1 MADDGVL
8 FIPYADTLEL
18 LGVDDAMRICE
29 DVFRMH
35 ARGTVVW
42 SDPPNFRLDV
52 AQGFNNHWHV
62 KAVFLKDVPAT
73 GVRLY
78 NYYDDGV
85 TNTVGR
91 LESGRY
97 VILTDPHTGRAL
109 AIVDEHWSFA
119 IRSVAS
125 PAVACK
131 WLGPENPR
139 ILGLNGIGTMGTNML
154 RCLLTLYRFEE
165 IRCTSRRPE
174 TRAAFADTWSA
185 ELGIPVRAVD
195 TPEDVARGADL
206 VVGGTTSSDVICREE
221 WLKAGA
227 TMISLARRELDPA
240 GWARMDKV
248 VIDNWMLNMRQ
259 PLFRAAI
266 EQGLFSQDLLH
277 AEIADVITGAKPGR
291 EHADERIA
299 ILTDGLV
306 SQDIAVCHHFYEK
319 AKAAGRGIMLPAATA
334 LPQQGNRP

>member
-52 AQGFNNHWHV
+52 AEGFNNHWHV

-85 TNTVGR
+85 INNVGQ
-91 LESGRY
+91 LESVRY

-109 AIVDEHWSFA
+109 AIIDEHWSFA

-131 WLGPENPR
+131 WLGHEDTK
-139 ILGLNGIGTMGTNML
+139 ILGLNGTGTMATNMV
-154 RCLLTLYRFEE
+154 RCLTTLYRFEE

-174 TRAAFADTWSA
+174 SRAAFAENWSA

-195 TPEDVARGADL
+195 TPEEVARGADL
-206 VVGGTTSSDVICREE
+206 VVGCTTSSEVICREE
-221 WLKAGA
+221 WLKSGA

-259 PLFRAAI
+259 PIFRAAI
-266 EQGLFSQDLLH
+266 EQGLFAHDRLH
-277 AEIADVITGAKPGR
+277 AEIADVVTGARPGR
-291 EHADERIA
+291 ERADERIA

-306 SQDIAVCHHFYEK
+306 SQDIAVCHHIYEK
-319 AKAAGRGIMLPAATA
+319 AKVAGRGIMLPAADAMT
-334 LPQQGNRP
+334 GEGKRP

>member
-1 MADDGVL
+1 MAEDNVL

-18 LGVDDAMRICE
+18 LGVEDAMRICE
-29 DVFRMH
+29 DVFHMH
-35 ARGTVVW
+35 ARGTVQW

-52 AQGFNNHWHV
+52 AETFDNHWHV
-62 KAVFLKDVPAT
+62 KAVFLKEVPTT

-85 TNTVGR
+85 INNVGR
-91 LESGRY
+91 LEAGRY
-97 VILTDPHTGRAL
+97 VILTDPHSGRPL
-109 AIVDEHWSFA
+109 AIIDEHWSFA

-125 PAVACK
+125 PAIACK
-131 WLGPENPR
+131 WLGPEDPK
-139 ILGLNGIGTMGTNML
+139 ILGLSGIGTMGTNML

-174 TRAAFADTWSA
+174 TRAAFAKHWSA

-195 TPEDVARGADL
+195 TPEQVASGADL

-221 WLKAGA
+221 WLKPGS
-227 TMISLARRELDPA
+227 TFISLARRELDPA

-259 PLFRAAI
+259 PIFRNAI
-266 EQGLFSQDLLH
+266 KQGLFSESQLH
-277 AEIADVITGAKPGR
+277 AEIADVVTGEKPGR
-291 EHADERIA
+291 ERADERIA

-306 SQDIAVCHHFYEK
+306 SQDVAICHYVYEQ
-319 AKAAGRGIMLPAATA
+319 AKSAGRGIMLPTA
-334 LPQQGNRP
+334 EASPGKVNHP

>member
-8 FIPYADTLEL
+8 FIPYADTLDL
-18 LGVDDAMRICE
+18 LDVGEAMRICE

-35 ARGTVVW
+35 ARGTVQW

-52 AQGFNNHWHV
+52 AEQFNNHWHV
-62 KAVFLKDVPAT
+62 KAVFLKDVPIT

-85 TNTVGR
+85 INNVGQ

-97 VILTDPHTGRAL
+97 VILTDPHSGRAL

-131 WLGPENPR
+131 WLGPENPKV
-139 ILGLNGIGTMGTNML
+139 LGLNGIGTMGTNML
-154 RCLLTLYRFEE
+154 RCLSTLYEFEE

-174 TRAAFADTWSA
+174 TRAAWAEARSA
-185 ELGIPVRAVD
+185 ELGITVRAVD
-195 TPEDVARGADL
+195 SPEQVARGADL

-221 WLKAGA
+221 WLKPGA

-259 PLFRAAI
+259 PIFREAI
-266 EQGLFSQDLLH
+266 EQGLYSEDQLH
-277 AEIADVITGAKPGR
+277 AEIADGITGAKPGR
-291 EHADERIA
+291 ERPDERIA

-306 SQDIAVCHHFYEK
+306 SQDIAICHYIYEQ
-319 AKAAGRGIMLPAATA
+319 AKATGRGIMLPAADA
-334 LPQQGNRP
+334 NLGEENGP

>member
-1 MADDGVL
+1 MAGDGVL

-35 ARGTVVW
+35 ARGTIQW

-52 AQGFNNHWHV
+52 AEGFDNHWHV
-62 KAVFLKDVPAT
+62 KAVFLKDLPAT

-85 TNTVGR
+85 INNVGQ
-91 LESGRY
+91 LDSGRY
-97 VILTDPHTGRAL
+97 VILTDPHSGRAL

-131 WLGPENPR
+131 WLGPDDPK
-139 ILGLNGIGTMGTNML
+139 ILGLNGVGTMATNML

-174 TRAAFADTWSA
+174 TRAAFADLWSA

-195 TPEDVARGADL
+195 TPEQVARGADL
-206 VVGGTTSSDVICREE
+206 VVGGTTSSDVICREQ
-221 WLKAGA
+221 WLKPGS
-227 TMISLARRELDPA
+227 TFISLARRELDPA
-240 GWARMDKV
+240 GWATMDKV

-259 PLFRAAI
+259 PLFRQAI
-266 EQGLFSQDLLH
+266 EHGLFSQHQLH
-277 AEIADVITGAKPGR
+277 AEIADVVTGKKPGR

-306 SQDIAVCHHFYEK
+306 SQDIAICHHIYEK
-319 AKAAGRGIMLPAATA
+319 AKATGRGIMLPAADVPSKKA
-334 LPQQGNRP
+334 KRS

>member
-18 LGVDDAMRICE
+18 LSVEDAMRICE
-29 DVFRMH
+29 DVFAMH
-35 ARGTVVW
+35 ARGSVQW

-52 AQGFNNHWHV
+52 AEGFDNHWHV
-62 KAVFLKDVPAT
+62 KAVFLKDVPTT

-78 NYYDDGV
+78 NYHDDGV
-85 TNTVGR
+85 INNVGR

-97 VILTDPHTGRAL
+97 VILTDPHSGRAL

-131 WLGPENPR
+131 WLGPDDPK

-154 RCLLTLYRFEE
+154 RCLMTLYAFEE

-174 TRAAFADTWSA
+174 TRAAFAEKWSA

-195 TPEDVARGADL
+195 SPEQVARGADL
-206 VVGGTTSSDVICREE
+206 VAGCTTSSDVICREQ
-221 WLKAGA
+221 WLGPG
-227 TMISLARRELDPA
+227 TTFISLARRELDPA
-240 GWARMDKV
+240 GWAAMDKV
-248 VIDNWMLNMRQ
+248 VIDDWTLNMRQ
-259 PLFRAAI
+259 PLFRQAI
-266 EQGLFSQDLLH
+266 EHGLFSRDKLH
-277 AEIADVITGAKPGR
+277 AEIAEVVSGAKPGR
-291 EHADERIA
+291 ERADERIA

-306 SQDIAVCHHFYEK
+306 SQDIAICHHIYQK
-319 AKAAGRGIMLPAATA
+319 AKAAGRGIMLPAAEA
-334 LPQQGNRP
+334 MSGEGNRP